1 MTEKDWPLPGVSRRD
16 FLKYCS
22 WVAAALSVP
31 TISALD
37 VADALAQAVATRPSV
52 VYSSFQACTGC
63 AISILQNREPS
74 VANLI
79 LKQISLDYQDNVMAA
94 AGTAAEELFQKVT
107 SGEFYWVAEGS
118 IPTKIPEALLIG
130 GRTGADIAAETY
142 PKAKAVIAHGS
153 CACFGNIQA
162 SDPDPTGAMGI
173 ADYLK
178 QRGVS
183 GPPIIN
189 MPRCPGNGDDLV
201 AALSYVL
208 VTGEAPPLDVQGRP
222 KFLYGSTIHDGCYR
236 RGHFDAGQ
244 FVKSFN
250 DPKWN
255 EGWCLYE
262 VGCKGPF
269 TYAPCGVTKWNGN
282 VSWCVHNGPCMGCSE
297 RGFWDKQTPFFEQ
310 TRGANFGMGGANGPN
325 AEGIGLG
332 LGALTVVGL
341 GAHAIGQVAT
351 GRMGRGGP
359 PEEKKGVTHNG

>member
-16 FLKYCS
+16 FLKYCT
-22 WVAAALSVP
+22 WVAAAISVP

-37 VADALAQAVATRPSV
+37 VADALAQAITKRPSV
-52 VYSSFQACTGC
+52 VWSTFQACTGC
-63 AISILQNREPS
+63 AISLLQNREPT

-107 SGEFYWVAEGS
+107 SGEFYWVVEGS
-118 IPTKIPEALLIG
+118 IPTTIPEAVIVG
-130 GRTGADIAAETY
+130 GRPAGDVAAEVF

-162 SDPDPTGAMGI
+162 AAPNPTGAMG
-173 ADYLK
+173 LK
-178 QRGVS
+178 DFLISKGTS
-183 GPPIIN
+183 NPTIIN

-201 AALSYVL
+201 VALSYVL
-208 VTGEAPPLDVQGRP
+208 VTGQVPELDVQGRP
-222 KFLYGSTIHDGCYR
+222 TFLYGSTIHDGCFR
-236 RGHFDAGQ
+236 RGHYDAGQ
-244 FVKSFN
+244 FVKSYN
-250 DPKWN
+250 DPNWN

-269 TYAPCGVTKWNGN
+269 TWAPCGVTKWNGN

-297 RGFWDKQTPFFEQ
+297 PKFWDQQTPFFEQ
-310 TRGANFGMGGANGPN
+310 TRGHNFGFGGANGIT
-325 AEGIGLG
+325 AEQIGLG

-341 GAHAIGQVAT
+341 GAHAVGQVAT

-359 PEEKKGVTHNG
+359 PEENEEVRRNG